1 MIQRYIPVSMSKRLI
16 TLTVF
21 ITLLF
26 CGYALGDIDIGA
38 KFAGEFMTLGA
49 DGRSSGMGETGVAV
63 GGLAGAYWNPA
74 LITSVDGG
82 GVLAMHADRF
92 SGVVKYDFITAA
104 QRYSDREVFGLT
116 IFRLG
121 IDDIPLTALQDPNSP
136 ISEENYVYVRKW
148 TSDSELA
155 ILGTYAINWREN
167 VALGVNGK
175 IINKSVGDNSAL
187 GLGFDIGATY
197 NPVKSFQLGAR
208 ISDVTTTFL
217 GWDTGHNELILP
229 SFGVG
234 AAKTFHHKR
243 LEADVTIAVDMIIR
257 GENRG
262 SADQFDSGI
271 LSGDA
276 HFGLEYMVKKVLALR
291 AGFDRE
297 HFTAGAGLHIMRF
310 DVDYA
315 YQSHEGLGESHRVSL
330 AYRWNGNPLKKQ

>member
-1 MIQRYIPVSMSKRLI
+1 MIPKNIPAATHSKFFTI
-16 TLTVF
+16 AIISTLV
-21 ITLLF
+21 F
-26 CGYALGDIDIGA
+26 CGYAFGDLDVGA

-74 LITSVDGG
+74 LITSIDGG
-82 GVLAMHADRF
+82 GILAMHADRF
-92 SGVVKYDFITAA
+92 SGIVKYDFITAA

-136 ISEENYVYVRKW
+136 ISEDNYVYVRKW

-155 ILGTYAINWREN
+155 LLGTYAMNWREN
-167 VALGVNGK
+167 IALGVNGK
-175 IINKSVGDNSAL
+175 IISKSVGDNSAL
-187 GLGFDIGATY
+187 GIGFDIGATY
-197 NPVKSFQLGAR
+197 NPIKSLQLGAR

-229 SFGVG
+229 SFGLGV
-234 AAKTFHHKR
+234 AKSFHHKK
-243 LEADVTIAVDMIIR
+243 LEADVTLAVDMIVR

-291 AGFDRE
+291 AGMDRE
-297 HFTAGAGLHIMRF
+297 YFTAGAGLHISRF

-315 YQSHEGLGESHRVSL
+315 YQSH
-330 AYRWNGNPLKKQ
+330 